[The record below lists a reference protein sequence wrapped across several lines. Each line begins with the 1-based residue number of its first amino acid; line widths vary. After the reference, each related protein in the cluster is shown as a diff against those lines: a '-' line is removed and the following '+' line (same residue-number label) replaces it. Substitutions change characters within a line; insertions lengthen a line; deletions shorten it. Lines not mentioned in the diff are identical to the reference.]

1 MKKKWFVLAMACM
14 ALTLGGCKEKG
25 PSQLETARSAGI
37 ASMENGD
44 YEQAIASFEQA
55 YSLCDEKMPETK
67 TDLALFKATCQ
78 YEQKDFAGVKD
89 TCTDI
94 LTLGE
99 NADAY
104 YLRGVSFLQ
113 LGEMDMA
120 KADFDCAA
128 AISPADYSLY
138 LNIYKQ
144 YEQINQSAVGDT
156 YLQLALSIQ
165 GEDLEDS
172 YQKGCIYF
180 YLKDYASAKECLA
193 TPVEA
198 KHKDAT
204 ALMGEVYLKLGDTA
218 SARSVYQQYLT
229 NFGDTPE
236 AYNGLVLCDIADG
249 AYDSALTNAQQGLA
263 LEGEENKR
271 DLRYNVIV
279 AYEKKLDFAAAKEKA
294 AEFVELYPEDEA
306 GQREY
311 AFLSTR

>member
-25 PSQLETARSAGI
+25 PSPLETARSAGI
-37 ASMENGD
+37 ASMEKGD

-78 YEQKDFAGVKD
+78 YEQKDFTGVKD

-128 AISPADYSLY
+128 AISPTDYSLY

-180 YLKDYASAKECLA
+180 YLKDYSSAKECLA
-193 TPVEA
+193 APVEA